1 MLLHGEK
8 RVTLYGIIMRMGRRF
23 YKKWKKEEDD
33 GSDGNISVRI
43 FLMQGFMRQTDR
55 KDCLPF
61 FRSGSRTESV
71 FMQG

>member
-33 GSDGNISVRI
+33 GLDGNIPIRI
-43 FLMQGFMRQTDR
+43 F
-55 KDCLPF
+55 
-61 FRSGSRTESV
+61 
-71 FMQG
+71 